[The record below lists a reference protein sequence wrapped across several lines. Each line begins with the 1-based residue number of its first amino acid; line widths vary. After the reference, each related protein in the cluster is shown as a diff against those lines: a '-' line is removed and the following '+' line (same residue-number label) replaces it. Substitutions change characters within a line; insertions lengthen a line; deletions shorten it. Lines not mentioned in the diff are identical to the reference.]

1 MKLIKVT
8 QHDGNWPRP
17 KKKADIFINPALITA
32 IISRV
37 DTNGTDHILIGNR
50 NLSHIKE
57 KPDHIRQGCE
67 SRRRLSAAA
76 SDHLMKA
83 KERSRPLGRGR
94 RGRLGGPEGVLKL
107 WNPKSGRARTVQSGR
122 GCQRASCPRTHD
134 SM

>member
-57 KPDHIRQGCE
+57 KPDHILALIEGKE
-67 SRRRLSAAA
+67 PPKPKSRRRTTAT
-76 SDHLMKA
+76 K
-83 KERSRPLGRGR
+83 KE
-94 RGRLGGPEGVLKL
+94 K
-107 WNPKSGRARTVQSGR
+107 K
-122 GCQRASCPRTHD
+122 
-134 SM
+134 